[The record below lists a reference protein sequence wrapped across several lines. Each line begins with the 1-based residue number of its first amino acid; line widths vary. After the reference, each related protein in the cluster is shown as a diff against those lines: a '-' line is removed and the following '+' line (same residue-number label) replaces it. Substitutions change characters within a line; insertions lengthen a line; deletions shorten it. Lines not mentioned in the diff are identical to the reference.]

1 MLDLLQTGKYGL
13 LAHQQLLGTTSNNI
27 TNVNTVGY
35 VRQNTNVYTNVVDWG
50 VGDLYTRRMYDK
62 YVQREMFRDQGNV
75 GYNDSYLSGMDTV
88 DKMLS
93 DDSMSISTSLNK
105 YFSAM
110 QDAIQNPTS
119 TATRRE
125 LLTQLENMVDRFHT
139 LNQNMQSQL
148 QDVNSKIDDT
158 AVTINQLVDGI
169 YDLNK
174 QISYL
179 GPEGQ
184 DMALQ
189 LLDKRDMLINELS
202 SYVDIN
208 TTIESDGSLSVYMGN
223 GQLLVGSD
231 AKAHIQIESNALDPN
246 LRDVYVVYNTKDNP
260 KIKLSSDV
268 FGGSLGGYLQ
278 STKEIQ
284 QAMRDLGQVAI
295 AFADAM
301 NEQNKAGFTLE
312 NIAGENLINIKEL
325 TGTSNNSDYEIRAN
339 FIPRQGSNVTA
350 NDYQLEKQNGSN
362 DMKVFMIVDGKK
374 VDVTA
379 DFDFSVDASG
389 NYNIVPKKID
399 GQQAHGIS
407 FTISRKDGTA
417 VDPAAI
423 KNSTKMLVQ
432 PTMHSAYDISLNITK
447 PEDFAFASA
456 VRGNTGSNNYGNA
469 TISMNGV
476 TSVGPD
482 MPITT
487 VDGKPVFNTNVV
499 NAAGDSLVPT
509 RISIDTN
516 GNYLVMNDKGQV
528 LGTAPASSN
537 GQNIFANTTW
547 NADVQNYINTH
558 NIGPN
563 YPGYDVSIT
572 GTVKHQ
578 DNFFIEINEGGIADN
593 SNGLLLG
600 QLQQKD
606 LVKGNGNNKMTFT
619 EGYSDLVSDLGSNVM
634 AATQDLEATKAKC
647 EQTQELFSSCA
658 GVNLDEE
665 AANLI
670 KYQQAYTACAK
681 IITASQTVF
690 DSLIA
695 AI

>member
-339 FIPRQGSNVTA
+339 FIPGQGSNVTA

-417 VDPAAI
+417 VDPATI

-563 YPGYDVSIT
+563 YPGYDVSVT